1 MLIVLDTNILV
12 SALMKHGGPP
22 EQLLNLWEDKRFE
35 LITSEFQHDELSRV
49 LSYER
54 VRRYVSEEQVAR
66 LNQLLA
72 DFAVMAEPTPDVSLS
87 DDSDDNIIIGT
98 AIGGFADMLVSGDK
112 KHLLPLGNAHGIPIV
127 PPVEAVQRIMGV
139 GTQ

>member
-1 MLIVLDTNILV
+1 
-12 SALMKHGGPP
+12 MKHGGPP

-112 KHLLPLGNAHGIPIV
+112 KYLLPLGNAHGIPIV